1 MVKSPEAPTNPP
13 GLHLQERKQALEEF
27 LFGLGKHGVGHR
39 LYQCHKLRKGF
50 HNDWQLVIFMVNN
63 EQEPKSINN
72 SESIDIGL
80 IH

>member
-1 MVKSPEAPTNPP
+1 
-13 GLHLQERKQALEEF
+13 
-27 LFGLGKHGVGHR
+27 

-63 EQEPKSINN
+63 EQELVSINF
-72 SESIDIGL
+72 SEWNDIGL